1 MEVGPASVNTLNR
14 VRFVGKPLVFALCLV
29 PAALIVTDALEL
41 TGSLGANPVEAIQDR
56 FGIWGLRFITLTL
69 AVTPLRQIT
78 DQNWLIRFR
87 RMLGLFT
94 FFYVL
99 MHFLTWLVLDQGLL
113 ISAITE
119 DIVERPFITIGFTAF
134 LLLIAMAA
142 TSTNAMRRRLGRRWQ
157 QLHYGAY
164 AVGILGIWHFW
175 WQVKL
180 DTREPAIYAVILA
193 ALLGYR
199 LYRRFRHRRNRR
211 AHQRSAVQAP
221 HRALARHDVASPAQD
236 YD

>member
-1 MEVGPASVNTLNR
+1 MNTLGTI
-14 VRFVGKPLVFALCLV
+14 RFVGKPMVFALCLV

-41 TGSLGANPVEAIQDR
+41 TGSLGANPVETIQDR

-78 DQNWLIRFR
+78 GWNWLVRFR

-113 ISAITE
+113 ISAIAE
-119 DIVERPFITIGFTAF
+119 DIVKRPFITIGFTAF

-157 QLHYGAY
+157 QLHYSVY
-164 AVGILGIWHFW
+164 AVGILGVWHFW

-180 DTREPAIYAVILA
+180 DTSEPAIYAAILA

-199 LYRRFRHRRNRR
+199 LYRRLGSSRKRVRHR
-211 AHQRSAVQAP
+211 QTV
-221 HRALARHDVASPAQD
+221 PAGG
-236 YD
+236 

>member
-1 MEVGPASVNTLNR
+1 MNTLSR
-14 VRFVGKPLVFALCLV
+14 IRFVGKPSLFALCLV
-29 PAALIVTDALEL
+29 PASLIVTDAFEL

-56 FGIWGLRFITLTL
+56 FGIWGLRFIVLTL

-78 DQNWLIRFR
+78 GWNWLVRFR

-113 ISAITE
+113 ISAVTE
-119 DIVERPFITIGFTAF
+119 DIVERPFITIGFAAF
-134 LLLIAMAA
+134 LMLIAMAA
-142 TSTNAMRRRLGRRWQ
+142 TSTNAVRRRMGRHWQ
-157 QLHYGAY
+157 QLHYSAY
-164 AVGILGIWHFW
+164 AVGILGVWHYW

-180 DTREPAIYAVILA
+180 DAREPAIYAAILA

-199 LYRRFRHRRNRR
+199 LYRRLRHRRNRTGQR
-211 AHQRSAVQAP
+211 AVAP
-221 HRALARHDVASPAQD
+221 ARRDIAPTAAD
-236 YD
+236 RG

>member
-1 MEVGPASVNTLNR
+1 MNTLDTI
-14 VRFVGKPLVFALCLV
+14 RFVGKPMVFALCLV

-56 FGIWGLRFITLTL
+56 FGIWGLRFIALTL
-69 AVTPLRQIT
+69 AVTPLRQIIGW
-78 DQNWLIRFR
+78 NWLVRFR

-142 TSTNAMRRRLGRRWQ
+142 TSTNAMRRRMGRRWQ
-157 QLHYGAY
+157 QLHFSAY
-164 AVGILGIWHFW
+164 AVGILGVWHFW

-180 DTREPAIYAVILA
+180 DTSEPAIYAAILA

-199 LYRRFRHRRNRR
+199 LYRRLGSSRKRVRHR
-211 AHQRSAVQAP
+211 QTV
-221 HRALARHDVASPAQD
+221 PAGG
-236 YD
+236 